1 MKGMEALSVLDIAQ
15 LENVTMNDT
24 ALMREVVGA
33 LLSDAARQIE
43 SLQKALDLYDTRE
56 CKRLAHGLVGACGN
70 VGAVSLAAVSSSLE
84 EYAAA
89 GDVEQC
95 RSSVE
100 RLSLEVE
107 RLRDV
112 AVSL

>member
-1 MKGMEALSVLDIAQ
+1 MKGMHALSVLDIAQ

-33 LLSDAARQIE
+33 LLSDASRQIE
-43 SLQKALDLYDTRE
+43 SLEQALQRADTRE

-84 EYAAA
+84 QYAAS
-89 GDVEQC
+89 GDMDLC
-95 RSSVE
+95 RSSVD
-100 RLSLEVE
+100 RLSIEVE
-107 RLRDV
+107 RLRT
-112 AVSL
+112 AARS